1 MHINGFEGQ
10 YFTRQKQT
18 GNIFFSGNIW
28 QAAVLHN
35 IDFFFFFCGHAR
47 GTLTFPPG
55 WCTVVAWPTWQ
66 AVSGLPIVG
75 CVSITGCRA
84 LWPTYW
90 PALLLV
96 TQQRSSLLWLIPWR
110 LYHLFWASPAPL
122 FSPPPATLSKSY
134 QWILKPWVGF
144 INGLSC
150 LWHHN

>member
-1 MHINGFEGQ
+1 MKTDAYEWFWGAVFHKTKTNWWHF
-10 YFTRQKQT
+10 
-18 GNIFFSGNIW
+18 FFSGNIW

-35 IDFFFFFCGHAR
+35 IDFFFCGHAR

-55 WCTVVAWPTWQ
+55 WCTVAAWPTWQ

-96 TQQRSSLLWLIPWR
+96 TQQRSSLLWLIPWL
-110 LYHLFWASPAPL
+110 LYHLFWAPAR
-122 FSPPPATLSKSY
+122 STPPPRDSLQILSVDFKAMS
-134 QWILKPWVGF
+134 GF
-144 INGLSC
+144 
-150 LWHHN
+150 H